1 MKKMYPPGYHHNDS
15 VATHVFGYIMC
26 PALNPVHK
34 CMSCHKTNLV
44 MTGWLHCFHDCIYIA
59 SVRFMYIYDI
69 YTLFMLYKNY
79 KYYINTVY
87 MLYIY
92 IYIYVYKYIYIYI
105 YYYSYS
111 KESFGDNTVCIKSF
125 CYTHVITLID
135 EIGEAIQSWL

>member
-1 MKKMYPPGYHHNDS
+1 MKKMYPPGYHHNDF

-87 MLYIY
+87 MLYIMY
-92 IYIYVYKYIYIYI
+92 INIYIFIYITI
-105 YYYSYS
+105 ATPKNPSVM
-111 KESFGDNTVCIKSF
+111 NTVCIKSF

-135 EIGEAIQSWL
+135 EIGVAIQSWL